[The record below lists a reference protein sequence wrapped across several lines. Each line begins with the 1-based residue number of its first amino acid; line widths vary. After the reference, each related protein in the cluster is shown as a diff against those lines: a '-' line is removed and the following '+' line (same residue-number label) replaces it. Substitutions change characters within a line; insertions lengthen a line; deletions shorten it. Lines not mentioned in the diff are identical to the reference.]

1 MQGWA
6 ACTGSDTCYY
16 SVGCR
21 AHIYLVCKY
30 NYAVHHSKQ
39 IRQLNVQVESL
50 IAFYLQY
57 LESSVLPALPTCRDL
72 QQLNIEDCSVSRP
85 VAYSLQDNTD
95 TRPLGDFI
103 NHNSFPLISP
113 PRVQHNIYHSL
124 RATSDLSPTPRLH
137 GILQT
142 YRDPGTSQGT
152 RTGRLRRAELSNHH
166 AQPFLPPLE
175 SRFVILD
182 GIPSCPS
189 CMICDKQLAMSCTC
203 WTGLDA
209 TPYRDPVN
217 RPSA

>member
-1 MQGWA
+1 MRH
-6 ACTGSDTCYY
+6 C
-16 SVGCR
+16 
-21 AHIYLVCKY
+21 
-30 NYAVHHSKQ
+30 KQ

-50 IAFYLQY
+50 IAYYLQD
-57 LESSVLPALPTCRDL
+57 LQSSVLAALPTCRDL
-72 QQLNIEDCSVSRP
+72 QQLNIEDCSVPRP
-85 VAYSLQDNTD
+85 IAHSLQDNTD
-95 TRPLGDFI
+95 TRPPGDSI
-103 NHNSFPLISP
+103 NLNSFPLI
-113 PRVQHNIYHSL
+113 YHSL
-124 RATSDLSPTPRLH
+124 SHSRRRQTCLSTRTCTGYFTDISPT
-137 GILQT
+137 
-142 YRDPGTSQGT
+142 GTQAQSQGT

-182 GIPSCPS
+182 GIPSCRS

>member
-50 IAFYLQY
+50 IAFYLQ
-57 LESSVLPALPTCRDL
+57 SSVLPALPTCRDL

-113 PRVQHNIYHSL
+113 PRVQPISTTHCERRQTCLPH
-124 RATSDLSPTPRLH
+124 RACT
-137 GILQT
+137 GY
-142 YRDPGTSQGT
+142 YRHTGTQAQAKVPGQG
-152 RTGRLRRAELSNHH
+152 G
-166 AQPFLPPLE
+166 
-175 SRFVILD
+175 
-182 GIPSCPS
+182 
-189 CMICDKQLAMSCTC
+189 
-203 WTGLDA
+203 
-209 TPYRDPVN
+209 
-217 RPSA
+217 